1 MEIIKNFDLPRAG
14 IKIKLRRTIYVGLD
28 KMTTFNNLITG
39 DICIRILGTFV

>member
-1 MEIIKNFDLPRAG
+1 MYIKNFYLPKAG
-14 IKIKLRRTIYVGLD
+14 IKIKLGRQIYVGLD